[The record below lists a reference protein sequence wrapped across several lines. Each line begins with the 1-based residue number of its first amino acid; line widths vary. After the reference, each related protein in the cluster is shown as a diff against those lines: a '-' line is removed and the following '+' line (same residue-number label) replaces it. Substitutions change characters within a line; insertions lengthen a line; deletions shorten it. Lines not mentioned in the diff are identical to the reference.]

1 MEHVSFSSFV
11 MLILIFRID
20 GTFLET
26 VTYVSVS
33 NHTPDISIKF
43 TNKLQNT
50 KMQLKISADVKEQK
64 YKVRTNDERTF
75 RRVSNGRM

>member
-1 MEHVSFSSFV
+1 MEHVLFSSFV
-11 MLILIFRID
+11 MLILVFRID
-20 GTFLET
+20 GTFNESLP
-26 VTYVSVS
+26 YVSVP

-43 TNKLQNT
+43 TNKPLNT

-64 YKVRTNDERTF
+64 YNVRTNNGRTF